1 MNAVR
6 KAIESLY
13 VGKCTI
19 TNSQAVFDPVT
30 KRTTFQDVELVADE
44 PCRLSFSTV
53 KEASQTSTVANV
65 SQVVKLFI
73 RPELEIAA
81 GSKITVTQ
89 NGRTTK
95 NVASGAPEVHSNHQ
109 EIILTLEDDKA

>member
-1 MNAVR
+1 MVR

-13 VGKCTI
+13 IGKCTI
-19 TNSQAVFDPVT
+19 TNSQPVFDPVT
-30 KRTTFQDVELVADE
+30 KRTTFKDVVITENE
-44 PCRLSFSTV
+44 PCRLSFSSV

-73 RPELEIAA
+73 RPELVIAA

-89 NGRTTK
+89 NGRTT
-95 NVASGAPEVHSNHQ
+95 NYVASGEPEVHSNHQ
-109 EIILTLEDDKA
+109 EIMLALEDNKA